1 MDIMTDTLLLSTKL
15 KIPVPR
21 RNYVVREAL
30 FNKLSLCCDMSVVF
44 ISGGAGTGKT
54 TLLSSFI
61 REKGLKNVGWLSLDG
76 THLNVLSFWHYFA
89 AAVGMFL
96 EDDGGFLSL
105 LGANYDASQLEN
117 LLTLLINR
125 LCSDEDYYLVLD
137 DIHCIDDSALTGSLE
152 FFLKAMPEN
161 LHLFMLSRE
170 EPPVYLGGLAVSG
183 RLLYIDGSQLQLSTE
198 EGAAFLK
205 QTLGLT
211 YSDEELIKLT
221 AYSEGWIG
229 GLQLAAAASVA
240 GKGSGSLLQAGGG
253 VAVEYL
259 TREIFNALAP
269 NEQDFLV
276 RTGFL
281 PYFNQKI
288 CDSLL
293 ESGAEAYSY
302 SAMIER
308 LVQKNLFIICIDEQ
322 NGVYR
327 YHNILSEYLSRQ
339 FGSLPESSKK
349 QLILKA
355 AQAFE
360 EIKDAEEALRL
371 WCVAEEY
378 TQVMRVAHTM
388 QGSIECWPYL
398 NRVPLS
404 LLMEDADLAAQCFI
418 YNLGSFDIVR
428 CRELYK
434 LFEQRYKDSDI
445 LRAMQFTE
453 VYLKHEN
460 GCLPKYQTLTFRQIN
475 SLPFGPVA
483 KAMLLVQN
491 AASLT
496 EHMQY
501 EEADAC
507 VAEAIALCAGANGFV
522 DFFALGQKAQIC
534 EELGRLNDSLEC
546 YEQAAKKFK
555 TPSMMSVAGFNSLIG
570 CAGVYMR
577 RMELDNARV
586 ALESAQKLLEH
597 QKGPVEIVEMTLTYH
612 KAEIKFLSGD
622 AKAGAGYVERILDEY
637 NQFSTLTLAR
647 LIYELDCTGLLE
659 PELSDRFLR
668 ELNAAEDYKSQPFMR
683 LLRARLLFKR
693 GQTTEAFAECEE
705 VLVFARTHKN
715 RLRLVEAGL
724 LKVFMLAHQ
733 PESADT
739 RREMNNL
746 LREAVYYA
754 YENRI
759 LMPFYLDKSTLLS
772 PLYEL
777 QARASCKNGLNAAE
791 TAFLREIIALC
802 ADPAGP
808 RPKEPEVLSARE
820 VEVLSELAQG
830 ITNREIAE
838 KLCISQATV
847 KTHIISIF
855 GKLGVSSRM
864 LAVEEG
870 RRRSII

>member
-1 MDIMTDTLLLSTKL
+1 MDKITDALLLSTKL

-21 RNYVVREAL
+21 RNYIVRETL
-30 FNKLSLCCDMSVVF
+30 FNKLSHCSDMSVVF

-61 REKGLKNVGWLSLDG
+61 RESGLKNVGWLSLDG
-76 THLNVLSFWHYFA
+76 THLNVFLFWHYFA
-89 AAVGMFL
+89 AAVGTFL
-96 EDDGGFLSL
+96 EDDGDLLSL
-105 LGANYDASQLEN
+105 LGSNCDVSQLEN

-125 LCSDEDYYLVLD
+125 LCTDEDYYLVLD
-137 DIHCIDDSALTGSLE
+137 DVHCIDDSALTGSLE

-183 RLLYIDGSQLQLSTE
+183 RLLYIDGRQLQLSRE
-198 EGAAFLK
+198 EGTVFLK
-205 QTLGLT
+205 QTLRLS
-211 YSDEELIKLT
+211 YSDEELTKLT

-229 GLQLAAAASVA
+229 GLQLAAAASAA
-240 GKGSGSLLQAGGG
+240 GKGSGSLLQASGG

-259 TREIFNALAP
+259 TREIFNALTAD
-269 NEQDFLV
+269 EQHFLV
-276 RTGFL
+276 CTGFL
-281 PYFNQKI
+281 SYFNERI
-288 CDSLL
+288 CVKLL
-293 ESGAEAYSY
+293 ENETETHNYN
-302 SAMIER
+302 AMIER
-308 LVQKNLFIICIDEQ
+308 LFQKNLFIICIDEQ

-339 FGSLPESSKK
+339 FGGLPETSKK
-349 QLILKA
+349 QLIAKA
-355 AQAFE
+355 AAAFE
-360 EIKDAEEALRL
+360 EVGDAEEALRL
-371 WCVAEEY
+371 WCMAEEY
-378 TQVMRVAHTM
+378 TQVMRVAHAM

-398 NRVPLS
+398 NRVPLC

-418 YNLGSFDIVR
+418 YNLGSFDLAR

-445 LRAMQFTE
+445 LRAIQFAE
-453 VYLKHEN
+453 VYLTNEN
-460 GCLPKYQTLTFRQIN
+460 GYLPKYQTLTSRQIN
-475 SLPFGPVA
+475 SLPFGPVS
-483 KAMLLVQN
+483 KAMLLVEN
-491 AASLT
+491 AVSLT

-501 EEADAC
+501 EEAEAC
-507 VAEAIALCAGANGFV
+507 VDNAITICAGANSFV
-522 DFFALGQKAQIC
+522 DLFAQGQKAQIC

-577 RMELDNARV
+577 RMELDKARNS
-586 ALESAQKLLEH
+586 LEDAQKMLRH
-597 QKGPVEIVEMTLTYH
+597 QKSPIDVVNMTLTYH
-612 KAEIKFLSGD
+612 QAEIKFLSGD
-622 AKAGAGYVERILDEY
+622 AKVGSEYVRRLLTEHNR
-637 NQFSTLTLAR
+637 FSTLTLSR
-647 LIYELDCTGLLE
+647 LIHELDCTELLE
-659 PELSDRFLR
+659 PELACRFLQ
-668 ELNAAEDYKSQPFMR
+668 ELAAADDYKSQPFMR
-683 LLRARLLFKR
+683 LLRARLLFKQ
-693 GQTTEAFAECEE
+693 GQEAEALAEGEE

-724 LKVFMLAHQ
+724 LKVFMLSHQ
-733 PESADT
+733 PESAGT
-739 RREMNNL
+739 RREINNL
-746 LREAVYYA
+746 LRETIYYA
-754 YENRI
+754 FENRI
-759 LMPFYLDKSTLLS
+759 MMPFYLDRTVLLP
-772 PLYEL
+772 PLREL
-777 QARASCKNGLNAAE
+777 QARVSGRNGLNAAE
-791 TAFLREIIALC
+791 TAFLCDTITLC
-802 ADPAGP
+802 ADQTVL
-808 RPKEPEVLSARE
+808 RQKEPEVLSSRE
-820 VEVLSELAQG
+820 IEVLNELARG